1 MAGIEFDRQ
10 VFSSAAGES
19 AGKAPANKIFGAI
32 LLVLALGLAGLVGYK
47 IFTQT
52 SDSNALAAANAQ
64 VEQLQQQLSES
75 QKQLDEIEKHR
86 KAMKVEPPAPVVA
99 PSVVA
104 KAPKPRPEYRV
115 VSASV
120 LPAQVK
126 PAVKP
131 EMKNLPGPATLP
143 PALVAETAAM
153 KSELSANHEAW
164 QATTDRL
171 ADVVGVVGQQQNEI
185 SETRDVVNQLLTQ
198 NRRQAISFEL
208 QRGSS
213 QMPVGPVSLQLK
225 NIDAK
230 SQRYSVC
237 VYFEDRCTELKDR
250 SLNEVVVF
258 VLNKNNGPL
267 ELVATKILRDQLV
280 GYLQVPVEA
289 PQAAH

>member
-10 VFSSAAGES
+10 AFSATAGES
-19 AGKAPANKIFGAI
+19 AGKPAPNKIFGAI

-64 VEQLQQQLSES
+64 VEQLQQQLAES
-75 QKQLDEIEKHR
+75 QKQLEEIEKHR
-86 KAMKVEPPAPVVA
+86 KAARVEPPAPVVA
-99 PSVVA
+99 QPVVA

-120 LPAQVK
+120 LPAQPK
-126 PAVKP
+126 PAA
-131 EMKNLPGPATLP
+131 KNVSPSGVP
-143 PALVAETAAM
+143 PALSAETAAM
-153 KSELSANHEAW
+153 KTELSANHEAW

-208 QRGSS
+208 QRGNG

-225 NIDAK
+225 NVDAK
-230 SQRYSVC
+230 GQRYSVC
-237 VYFEDRCTELKDR
+237 VYFENRCTELKDR

-289 PQAAH
+289 QQVAH

>member
-10 VFSSAAGES
+10 VFSSVAGES
-19 AGKAPANKIFGAI
+19 AGKPAATKIFGAI
-32 LLVLALGLAGLVGYK
+32 LLALALGLAGLVGYK

-64 VEQLQQQLSES
+64 VEQLQQQLADS

-86 KAMKVEPPAPVVA
+86 KAVKVEPPAPVVA
-99 PSVVA
+99 QPVVA
-104 KAPKPRPEYRV
+104 KAPRPRPEYRV

-120 LPAQVK
+120 LPAQAK
-126 PAVKP
+126 PAMKP
-131 EMKNLPGPATLP
+131 VTSRPSMPA
-143 PALVAETAAM
+143 AANAETAAL

-208 QRGSS
+208 QRGNS

-225 NIDAK
+225 NVDAK
-230 SQRYSVC
+230 GQRYSVC

-280 GYLQVPVEA
+280 GYLQVPVE
-289 PQAAH
+289 PQQAAH

>member
-10 VFSSAAGES
+10 VFSAAAGES
-19 AGKAPANKIFGAI
+19 AGKPAPNKILGAI

-52 SDSNALAAANAQ
+52 SDSNALSAANAQ
-64 VEQLQQQLSES
+64 VEQLQQQLAES
-75 QKQLDEIEKHR
+75 QKQLEEIEKHR
-86 KAMKVEPPAPVVA
+86 KAVKVEPPAPVVA
-99 PSVVA
+99 QPVVA

-115 VSASV
+115 VAASV
-120 LPAQVK
+120 LPAQTK
-126 PAVKP
+126 PA
-131 EMKNLPGPATLP
+131 KNAAVPSAIP
-143 PALVAETAAM
+143 PALSAETAAM
-153 KSELSANHEAW
+153 KTELSANHEAW

-208 QRGSS
+208 QRGNS

-225 NIDAK
+225 NVDAK
-230 SQRYSVC
+230 GQRYSVC

-280 GYLQVPVEA
+280 GYLQVPVE
-289 PQAAH
+289 PQQAAH